1 MPLNTDMPVN
11 AALIAVR
18 QIFIYGNDRVSV
30 ALVKVATLLKTNMQ
44 ACDVSKLSFFLI
56 ILDIFLV

>member
-1 MPLNTDMPVN
+1 MPLNTDMSVN

-30 ALVKVATLLKTNMQ
+30 GLVRVATLLRNKY
-44 ACDVSKLSFFLI
+44 ASILRVVS
-56 ILDIFLV
+56 

>member
-1 MPLNTDMPVN
+1 MPLKTDMPVN

-44 ACDVSKLSFFLI
+44 AY
-56 ILDIFLV
+56 